1 MYYIDWLLYK
11 ADSFLIAPYRWIEY
25 PIMGWWV
32 GTFILALWA
41 SILGELTLAVAY
53 RINRSAVRER
63 LDETSMYHQRS
74 INALKSGDKKSYKAI
89 NRLANEAFGKSFF
102 LMMAMG
108 MSSLWPAFLAAAWLQ
123 KRFGDIRF
131 PFPFV
136 GEGLNF
142 VPYFIVCYI
151 LARIVVGKLKKE
163 IKTAGKQLKNKRGL
177 A

>member
-1 MYYIDWLLYK
+1 MDYIDWLLIMV
-11 ADSFLIAPYRWIEY
+11 DDFLIGPYRWFHH
-25 PIMGWWV
+25 PLLGWWA

-53 RINRSAVRER
+53 RVNRSAVNER
-63 LDETSMYHQRS
+63 LEETSLYHQRS
-74 INALKSGDKKSYKAI
+74 LNALKSGDKKSYKAI

-108 MSSLWPAFLAAAWLQ
+108 MSSLWPAFMAAAWLQ

-136 GEGLNF
+136 ENGLNF
-142 VPYFIVCYI
+142 VSYFIVCYI
-151 LARIVVGKLKKE
+151 MTRILVGAARRKLKKR
-163 IKTAGKQLKNKRGL
+163 TACSGGRNSIG
-177 A
+177 